1 MRAPGE
7 TNRGSVVWDWGLAGG
22 VAVLQLA
29 LGYALDLRQVATDP
43 LDALGTAL
51 LIAGPVAL
59 VLRRYHPLPVL
70 YVVFAVAIA
79 YPLLGHGYL
88 PALAAPAAAFLTA
101 AAVAPW
107 QYTYP
112 VIPVA
117 YLCMVWPLPVLL
129 GREQDGWQALGAL
142 GWALALAGTAELLRQ
157 RAELVRCAQRLEEA
171 EPWESIAHRE
181 RESAA
186 ERLALAEE
194 LHGVV
199 VHSLSAIN
207 KQSGLALELADRK
220 PQQVVVALA
229 AVKTASRA
237 ALEDAQEL
245 LSSLRR
251 TGVRPEEPAAG
262 GEPLARD
269 EGLLGR
275 TAGFLVRPPK
285 EARRT
290 AEPAEEPVAPKPA
303 PKPDAP
309 SLDDLDGIMQRAR
322 SSGVAVTYRVIG
334 TAAPLP
340 AAIDVV
346 GAGIVVESLRN
357 VQRHAPGAEATVT
370 LRYAADSV
378 DITVD
383 NTRPAAPP
391 PRTPGPRGGDGII
404 AMRERAHELGGALTA
419 GPRPSGGFRV
429 AARLP
434 AQARLAAVPGPK
446 KEES

>member
-1 MRAPGE
+1 M
-7 TNRGSVVWDWGLAGG
+7 VWDWGLAGG
-22 VAVLQLA
+22 VALLQLA
-29 LGYALDLRQVATDP
+29 LGFALDLRQVATDP

-70 YVVFAVAIA
+70 YVVFAVAVA

-101 AAVAPW
+101 AAAAPPRA
-107 QYTYP
+107 TYP
-112 VIPVA
+112 VLPVA
-117 YLCMVWPLPVLL
+117 YLCMVWPLPALL
-129 GREQDGWQALGAL
+129 GREPDGWQALGAL
-142 GWALALAGTAELLRQ
+142 GWVVALAGAAELLRQ
-157 RAELVRCAQRLEEA
+157 RGELVRYAQRLEEA
-171 EPWESIAHRE
+171 EPWEGIAQRE

-186 ERLALAEE
+186 ERLAIAEE

-251 TGVRPEEPAAG
+251 TGVRAEDAEPEVEVPV
-262 GEPLARD
+262 RD

-275 TAGFLVRPPK
+275 LVRPQK
-285 EARRT
+285 EGRRGDDG
-290 AEPAEEPVAPKPA
+290 EVAAVPRPA

-322 SSGVAVTYRVIG
+322 SSGVAVTYRVLG
-334 TAAPLP
+334 SAAPLP
-340 AAIDVV
+340 AAIDAV

-404 AMRERAHELGGALTA
+404 GMRERAHELGGALTA

-434 AQARLAAVPGPK
+434 AQTRLAAVPGPA
-446 KEES
+446 KEGK

>member
-29 LGYALDLRQVATDP
+29 LGFALDLREVATDP

-79 YPLLGHGYL
+79 YPLLGHHYL

-101 AAVAPW
+101 AAVAPPR
-107 QYTYP
+107 YTYP
-112 VIPVA
+112 AIPVA
-117 YLCMVWPLPVLL
+117 YLCMIWPLPALL
-129 GREQDGWQALGAL
+129 GREPDGWQALGAL
-142 GWALALAGTAELLRQ
+142 GWAVALAGTAELLRQ
-157 RAELVRCAQRLEEA
+157 RTELARYAQRLEEA
-171 EPWESIAHRE
+171 EPWEGIAQRE

-207 KQSGLALELADRK
+207 KQSGLALELAERK

-251 TGVRPEEPAAG
+251 TGVRVEEPEAG
-262 GEPLARD
+262 DDRPPRD

-275 TAGFLVRPPK
+275 TAGFLARPPREPRR
-285 EARRT
+285 EA
-290 AEPAEEPVAPKPA
+290 AEVVAPKPA

-334 TAAPLP
+334 SAAPLP
-340 AAIDVV
+340 AAIDAV

-370 LRYAADSV
+370 LRYAVDSV

-383 NTRPAAPP
+383 NSRPAAPP

-404 AMRERAHELGGALTA
+404 GMRERAHELGGALTA

-434 AQARLAAVPGPK
+434 AQTRLAAVPGPK
-446 KEES
+446 KEEG

>member
-1 MRAPGE
+1 MRAPGN

-22 VAVLQLA
+22 VAVLQLV
-29 LGYALDLRQVATDP
+29 LGFALDLRQVATDP

-79 YPLLGHGYL
+79 YPLLGHNYL

-101 AAVAPW
+101 AAVAPPR
-107 QYTYP
+107 YTYP
-112 VIPVA
+112 ALPVA
-117 YLCMVWPLPVLL
+117 YLCMVWPLPALL
-129 GREQDGWQALGAL
+129 GRETDGWQALGAL
-142 GWALALAGTAELLRQ
+142 GWAVALAGTAELLRQ
-157 RAELVRCAQRLEEA
+157 RAELVRYAQRLEEA
-171 EPWESIAHRE
+171 EPWEGIARRE

-251 TGVRPEEPAAG
+251 TGVRAEEPAAG
-262 GEPLARD
+262 DDHPVRD

-275 TAGFLVRPPK
+275 TAGFLVRPQK
-285 EARRT
+285 EPRRES
-290 AEPAEEPVAPKPA
+290 AEVPAVPKPA

-340 AAIDVV
+340 AAIDAV

-370 LRYAADSV
+370 LRYAVDSV

-383 NTRPAAPP
+383 NTRPVAPP

-404 AMRERAHELGGALTA
+404 GMRERAHELGGALTA

-434 AQARLAAVPGPK
+434 AQTRLAAVPGLEK
-446 KEES
+446 KET